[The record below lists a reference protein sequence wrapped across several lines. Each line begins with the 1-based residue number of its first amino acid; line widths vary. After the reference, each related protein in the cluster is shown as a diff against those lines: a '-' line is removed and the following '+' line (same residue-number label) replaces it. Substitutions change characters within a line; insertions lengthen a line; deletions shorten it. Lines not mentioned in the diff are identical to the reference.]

1 MGERNRRDFLAASA
15 LVVPTILAARCATA
29 RAPSDLAPRQASES
43 RGRPLRVGVIGC
55 GGRGGGAAF
64 DALRA
69 SPDTRLVALGDV
81 FGDRVQGVAAGLA
94 KEFGTRGEVPD
105 SARFSGFDSYR
116 MVLATDCDVVILTTA
131 PGFRPAHF
139 AAAVD
144 AGKHVF
150 FEKPVAVDPTGV
162 RTVIEAS
169 ERAAARKLCV
179 VAGTQRRHER
189 CYLQAMAMIRD
200 GAIGQPVAARVYW
213 NQGGLWSKEPDPA
226 RSDIENQ
233 VRNWLYH
240 TWLSGDHVVE
250 QHAHNIDVMNWAF
263 DALPVR
269 CTATGGR
276 QVRTQPVYGAINDHF
291 SIHYVFDGGPAG
303 ERLGASMCRQQDG
316 TDGAV
321 EEVIIGT
328 EGTMRLS
335 SGSAR
340 CTGRV
345 KWAFEGP
352 NPNPYLQEHIDLQEA
367 IRGHAPYVN
376 EGRRI
381 AESTMT
387 AIMGRMAAYTGKDL
401 SWDVALNDPMDLVP
415 KDPRPGP
422 GPVERVAMPGQE
434 PAASAKPA

>member
-1 MGERNRRDFLAASA
+1 
-15 LVVPTILAARCATA
+15 
-29 RAPSDLAPRQASES
+29 
-43 RGRPLRVGVIGC
+43 
-55 GGRGGGAAF
+55 
-64 DALRA
+64 
-69 SPDTRLVALGDV
+69 
-81 FGDRVQGVAAGLA
+81 
-94 KEFGTRGEVPD
+94 
-105 SARFSGFDSYR
+105 
-116 MVLATDCDVVILTTA
+116 
-131 PGFRPAHF
+131 
-139 AAAVD
+139 VD

-179 VAGTQRRHER
+179 VTGTQRRHER

-250 QHAHNIDVMNWAF
+250 QHVHNIDVMNWAF

-367 IRGHAPYVN
+367 IRGNAPAVN